1 MQPEPLTID
10 LLLRGYSAGT
20 LTPAD
25 VVDTLLERINA
36 DDEHNVWIRV
46 LTRAELEPYLANLA
60 CLTPDDKPLYG
71 VPFAIKDNIDL
82 AGIATTAGCP
92 EFAYTPSESATV
104 VQRLLDAGAIPLGK
118 TNLDQFATG
127 LVGTRSPYG
136 VCRNAIDS
144 DYISGGSSSGS
155 AVATALGQVA
165 FALGTDTAGSG
176 RVPAA
181 FNGIL
186 GLKPTRGL
194 LSTAGVV
201 PACATL
207 DCVSIFSTTPA
218 DAQRVFE
225 AAAGFDQADPFSRP
239 PETQRS
245 VLGPTFRFGV
255 PRAEQL
261 EFFGDGEYAAG
272 FDRAR
277 AHLESLG
284 GQPVE
289 LDFAPW
295 FEAAALL
302 YDGPW
307 LAERYLAVESLLERQ
322 PDAVFP
328 VTRNIIEHG
337 AEIPATAVFR
347 AEYRLRTLKRETD
360 AVWEQVDVM
369 LTPTTGTHYLIS
381 EVEDYP
387 VGLNTNLGYYTN
399 FMNLL
404 DLAACAVP
412 AGTTAAG
419 LPFGVTLFA
428 PAFSDLALLAL
439 AARWRGEELTIVET
453 ERLPMVVCG
462 AHMSGLP
469 LNGQLTSLGGR
480 FLRTARTTP
489 DYRFYALPGGPPE
502 RPGLV
507 RTSEPDGDGIEVEV
521 WDLPKS
527 AVGTFLAGIPA
538 PLGIGR
544 VQLDD
549 GTAPPGFLCEAV
561 AVHEATDISA
571 LGGWR
576 AYLEQRNQ
584 SPGS

>member
-1 MQPEPLTID
+1 MLPETLTIQS
-10 LLLRGYSAGT
+10 LQRAYRGGT
-20 LTPAD
+20 LAPGD
-25 VVDTLLERINA
+25 VVDTLLERIAADGDRNA
-36 DDEHNVWIRV
+36 WIRV
-46 LTRAELEPYLANLA
+46 LSRAELEPYLTALA
-60 CLTPDDKPLYG
+60 EGAPEDKPLFG
-71 VPFAIKDNIDL
+71 IPFAIKDNIDL
-82 AGIATTAGCP
+82 SGVATTAGCP
-92 EFAYTPSESATV
+92 AFAYTPSKSATV

-136 VCRNAIDS
+136 ACRNAIDP
-144 DYISGGSSSGS
+144 DYIAGGSSSGS
-155 AVATALGQVA
+155 AVATALGQVV

-176 RVPAA
+176 RIPAA

-207 DCVSIFSTTPA
+207 DCVSIFSATPD
-218 DAQRVFE
+218 DAQAVFE
-225 AAAGFDQADPFSRP
+225 VAAGYDPTDPFSRQP
-239 PETQRS
+239 AAQRS
-245 VLGPTFRFGV
+245 AFAPAFRFGV
-255 PRAEQL
+255 PRSAQL
-261 EFFGDGEYAAG
+261 EFFGDDEYAAC

-284 GQPVE
+284 GEPLE

-295 FEAAALL
+295 LEAAGLL

-307 LAERYLAVESLLERQ
+307 LAERYLAIEKLLQNQ
-322 PDAVFP
+322 PDAVYP
-328 VTRNIIEHG
+328 VTRAIIERG
-337 AEIPATAVFR
+337 AAIPATDAFR
-347 AEYRLRTLKRETD
+347 ADYRLRTLKRETD
-360 AVWEQVDVM
+360 AAWEQVEVM
-369 LTPTTGTHYLIS
+369 LVPTAGTHYRIDAVDAQP
-381 EVEDYP
+381 VE
-387 VGLNTNLGYYTN
+387 LNTNLGYYTN

-412 AGTTAAG
+412 TETTKTG

-428 PAFSDLALLAL
+428 PAFSDLALLDL
-439 AARWRGEELTIVET
+439 AARWRGSKLTMPET
-453 ERLPMVVCG
+453 DRLPMVVCG

-469 LNGQLTSLGGR
+469 LNGQLTTLGGR

-507 RTSEPDGDGIEVEV
+507 RIGEQDGGSIEVEV
-521 WDLPKS
+521 WELPKS

-561 AVHEATDISA
+561 AVHDAADITA

-576 AYLEQRNQ
+576 AYLEQNNQ
-584 SPGS
+584 SPSS